1 MHAGGKTAIFGQTAK
16 QNFVKIKNSD
26 IIYSIYKYPIIGNT
40 YLILRVLRK
49 YPMNIQVNKEE
60 DTDIFSVRFVSLTE
74 RDLFATGKKYATI
87 KEKRSVSLSCQNVVG
102 ILNFIHFPKD
112 YFL

>member
-1 MHAGGKTAIFGQTAK
+1 
-16 QNFVKIKNSD
+16 
-26 IIYSIYKYPIIGNT
+26 
-40 YLILRVLRK
+40 
-49 YPMNIQVNKEE
+49 MNIQVNKEE
-60 DTDIFSVRFVSLTE
+60 DTDIFSVRFVSLTK

-112 YFL
+112 ARCYRKIIFCDKDTGEAYTDLMEIHVLKLEKLPKEEQDEAGIIR

>member
-1 MHAGGKTAIFGQTAK
+1 
-16 QNFVKIKNSD
+16 
-26 IIYSIYKYPIIGNT
+26 
-40 YLILRVLRK
+40 
-49 YPMNIQVNKEE
+49 MNIQVNKEE

-74 RDLFATGKKYATI
+74 MDLFATGKKYATI
-87 KEKRSVSLSCQNVVG
+87 KEKRSVSLFCQNVVG